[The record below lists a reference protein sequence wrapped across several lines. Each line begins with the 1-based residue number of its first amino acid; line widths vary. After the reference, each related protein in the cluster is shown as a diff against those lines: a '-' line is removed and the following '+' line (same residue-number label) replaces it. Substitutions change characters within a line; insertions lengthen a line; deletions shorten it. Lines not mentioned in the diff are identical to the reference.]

1 MQINVREKNG
11 RVWSHVRNKWLIKTP
26 EELVR
31 QQYLT
36 ILTNQYGYG
45 VGQIDEEIELTGS
58 GSGKARADYVIW
70 KTQEDKASGKSPF
83 IVVECKADNVAIDK
97 KIYFQ
102 GEHYARMAGAP
113 FFVTHNN
120 NETKYWRV
128 VTGKMPSYIE
138 EIEDIPKADSTE
150 KQVQDLLGR
159 LKVFKENE
167 FADLLHHCHNVIR
180 NREKLDP
187 AAAFDEIAKVLF
199 MKVYAERTLKA
210 DMKGNIFTLDY
221 IEEGEKYNPG
231 YIFDIFEKTKT
242 DFGNDRI
249 FAKDEKINLRL
260 NTIKAIIEKLER
272 YNLSATSTDVKGIA
286 FEKFL
291 GKTFRGEIGQFFTPR
306 PIVEFM
312 VKMMDPKEGDI
323 TCDPASGSG
332 GFLIRFFEIVREIIS
347 QSVDEEYKKKKE
359 EISNRTDISEEE
371 KAQLQT
377 KFYKEL
383 SKELDPTLEN
393 SRMWRL
399 ANRCIFGTDAN
410 ERMARTSKMNMIM
423 HGDGHGGIHHHDGFL
438 NVNGILEGRFDIVL
452 TNPPFGQAVEKDDVV
467 VISQLEYDEEAKK
480 EYSKLYGPSYDE
492 SQARLLAH
500 FGKPIASLFEL
511 PRGRS
516 IRTEILFIERCL
528 SLLRPGGRF
537 GIVLPEGVFNN
548 PSLARVRHFAE
559 NRAFVRA
566 VISLPQETF
575 FSTGAS
581 VKASLLFMQKF
592 TEEEVE
598 KWQALLK
605 KYGRDKAKE
614 EFNYPIFMC
623 EAEHVGITST
633 GEEDENELPTVLLK
647 YLQFRQDPQS
657 FVKNLELEAANK

>member
-1 MQINVREKNG
+1 MQINVKEKKG
-11 RVWSHVRNKWLIKTP
+11 KIWSHVRNIWLIKTP

-31 QQYLT
+31 QQFL
-36 ILTNQYGYG
+36 ILLVNQYGYEINQMG
-45 VGQIDEEIELTGS
+45 EELEVTGS
-58 GSGKARADYVIW
+58 GSGKARTDYAIW
-70 KTQEDKASGKSPF
+70 KTKEDKASNKSPF

-97 KIYFQ
+97 EVYFQ
-102 GEHYARMAGAP
+102 GEHYARMTGAP

-128 VTGKMPSYIE
+128 VMGKMPGYIE

-150 KQVQDLLGR
+150 KQVQELLR
-159 LKVFKENE
+159 HLKVFKENE
-167 FADLLHHCHNVIR
+167 FADLLHQCHNIIR

-199 MKVYAERTLKA
+199 MKVYAERNLKA

-231 YIFDIFEKTKT
+231 YISDIFEKTKT
-242 DFGNDRI
+242 DFGKDRI
-249 FAKDEKINLRL
+249 FAKDEKINLRV
-260 NTIKAIIEKLER
+260 NTTKAIIEKLER

-312 VKMMDPKEGDI
+312 VKMMDPRDGDI
-323 TCDPASGSG
+323 ICDPASGSG
-332 GFLIRFFEIVREIIS
+332 GFLIRLFEIVREIIS
-347 QSVDEEYKKKKE
+347 QSVDEEYKKKRE
-359 EISNRTDISEEE
+359 EISSRTDISEEE

-383 SKELDPTLEN
+383 SKELDPTIEN
-393 SRMWRL
+393 TRMWRL

-452 TNPPFGQAVEKDDVV
+452 TNPPFGQAVEKDDIVV
-467 VISQLEYDEEAKK
+467 TSQLEQDEEAKK
-480 EYSKLYGPSYDE
+480 EYSRLYGKAYEE
-492 SQARLLAH
+492 SQARLLSH
-500 FGKPIASLFEL
+500 FGKPISTLFEL
-511 PRGRS
+511 PRGNS
-516 IRTEILFIERCL
+516 VRTEILFIERCL

-559 NRAFVRA
+559 DQAYVKA

-592 TEEEVE
+592 TESEAE
-598 KWQALLK
+598 KWQVLVRK
-605 KYGRDKAKE
+605 HGREKAKK
-614 EFNYPIFMC
+614 EFDYPIFMC
-623 EAEHVGITST
+623 EAEHVGITAT
-633 GEEDENELPTVLLK
+633 GEEDTNDFPEILEHYLHFKEDPTE
-647 YLQFRQDPQS
+647 F
-657 FVKNLELEAANK
+657 EARLGEICL